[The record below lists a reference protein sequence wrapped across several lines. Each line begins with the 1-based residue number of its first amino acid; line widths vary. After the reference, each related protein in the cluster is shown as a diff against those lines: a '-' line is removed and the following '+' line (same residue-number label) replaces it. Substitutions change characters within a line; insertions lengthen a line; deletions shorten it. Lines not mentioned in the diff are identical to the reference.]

1 MALDI
6 LTCFPLMRTIHIA
19 IRSAASFGQIASL
32 TFVFCHPDRSGI
44 LLPRSG
50 GINAK
55 RFAFAFREGNRCE
68 RRTLKGVCDVRIQQ

>member
-1 MALDI
+1 MVTVNVI
-6 LTCFPLMRTIHIA
+6 LKRVYHA
-19 IRSAASFGQIASL
+19 